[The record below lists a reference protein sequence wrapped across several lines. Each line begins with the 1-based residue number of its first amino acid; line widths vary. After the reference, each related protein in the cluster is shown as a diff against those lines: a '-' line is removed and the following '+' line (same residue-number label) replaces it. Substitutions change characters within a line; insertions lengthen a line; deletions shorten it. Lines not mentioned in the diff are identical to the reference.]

1 MFAGPEEEMK
11 SLIVHCYII
20 RSGISYS
27 FLNAVC
33 GSPAV
38 KGTIPWCL
46 LCLCLNSELLGSAS
60 RPIVL
65 LLEQINP
72 TLVNEFCIA
81 IASVATCEI
90 CPSIYS

>member
-1 MFAGPEEEMK
+1 MQSVALLLLKGP
-11 SLIVHCYII
+11 
-20 RSGISYS
+20 
-27 FLNAVC
+27 
-33 GSPAV
+33 
-38 KGTIPWCL
+38 IPWCL

-81 IASVATCEI
+81 IASVATYVRFVQVYI
-90 CPSIYS
+90 LN